1 MPIRARD
8 LIENRSVAARRVMAQ
23 RLGCETA
30 EPAALLEA
38 MQNPRV
44 VKALEKLCTSPVMW
58 EDLVLLSANPYDTVA
73 HGELVEPSAFEE
85 AGLIEPNEQGWDVNL
100 DLALVFAPHSPLEF
114 GYAATLLARL
124 DAASLARI
132 ARSVSVGPRPS
143 PIDYVLDIA
152 EACTNQNSVTRHLA
166 FLRDSDREPLRE
178 AVDQGELPTDIDGIA
193 NDTTLP
199 LVCVDPGEAGA
210 RGLLFR
216 VSQDARGVADRGV
229 VALELQ
235 ATLGEWLDKVRP
247 PPEAISARASTRK
260 PRATNPTGAAKLR
273 VPGASK
279 PDLTPSPAPS
289 SPYMTPSPIE
299 DRLGTPF
306 RRSEDRR
313 NISSDPTRGLRA
325 AHVQAAGGVVDLE
338 SPRLAEMA
346 RKHPDL
352 REAVLTI
359 IAENLVVLRPGVDVK
374 EWVDL
379 CAARVGFG

>member
-1 MPIRARD
+1 VPLRARD
-8 LIENRSVAARRVMAQ
+8 LIENRSVASRRIIAQ
-23 RLGCETA
+23 RLGCDSS
-30 EPAALLEA
+30 EPSALLEW
-38 MQNPRV
+38 MQSPRV

-58 EDLVLLSANPYDTVA
+58 EDLVLLSANPYDAVA
-73 HGELVEPSAFEE
+73 HGELVEPAVFEE
-85 AGLIEPNEQGWDVNL
+85 CGLIEPNGQGWDVNL
-100 DLALVFAPHSPLEF
+100 DLALAFAPHTPLEF
-114 GYAATLLARL
+114 GYAATLLSRL
-124 DAASLARI
+124 DAPSLARV
-132 ARSVSVGPRPS
+132 ARSVGIGPRTS

-152 EACTNQNSVTRHLA
+152 EACTNQQNVTRHLA
-166 FLRDSDREPLRE
+166 FLRESDREPLRE
-178 AVDQGELPTDIDGIA
+178 ALGQGELPTDIDGIA
-193 NDTTLP
+193 TETPLP

-216 VSQDARGVADRGV
+216 ISQDARGVADRGV

-247 PPEAISARASTRK
+247 PPEAVSARASTRRPRAASVSGVSK
-260 PRATNPTGAAKLR
+260 PRVAGQ
-273 VPGASK
+273 SK
-279 PDLTPSPAPS
+279 PDLTPSPAPA

-299 DRLGTPF
+299 DRLATPF
-306 RRSEDRR
+306 RRTEERR
-313 NISSDPTRGLRA
+313 TLPTDSSRGVRA
-325 AHVQAAGGVVDLE
+325 AHVQAAAGVVDLE

-352 REAVLTI
+352 SDAVLTI